1 MSPKLGSMSSYKR
14 SRYTLQKQAQ
24 SGVYLHNT
32 LSGKGGRYPLEA
44 VQLLRTGRGDRAL
57 RDRLVTDGH
66 LVEAQTDE
74 FATAA
79 KHQMAGFFR
88 NEVLHLILFPTE
100 KCNFR
105 CVYCYEKFELGAM
118 RAEVREGVKN
128 LVRRRASGLKELYI
142 GWFGGE
148 PLLVSEVVLE
158 LSKTFVAL
166 SQEHGFAYQAH
177 ATTNGYFLTPELHN
191 PKRKLAEG
199 GPTFERI
206 WQNLLFLKGLQAEFQ
221 VTLRINLDQENY
233 PQSQKFIRLLG
244 ATFGSDPRFELHL
257 HPVGKWGGANDQSL
271 KVLDDGYSLLPEL
284 YRHGKNCG
292 LSPALGAG
300 LNPFGSVCYAAKPYS
315 FAIRADGRVNKCT
328 IALEDDR
335 NQVGRL
341 LPDGT
346 LLLNQ
351 EKFKPWVFQN
361 ALTDSGCQA
370 CSLRPACQG
379 AACPLERMNTGQ
391 RPCPDVKTRFK
402 DYLPLLLNDIQE
414 LEVIQ

>member
-1 MSPKLGSMSSYKR
+1 MSLYKR
-14 SRYTLQKQAQ
+14 SRYTLQKQTQ
-24 SGVYLHNT
+24 TGVYLHNT
-32 LSGKGGRYPLEA
+32 LSGKGRRYPLEA
-44 VQLLRTGRGDRAL
+44 VQLLRTGRGDRAV

-74 FATAA
+74 YATATR
-79 KHQMAGFFR
+79 QQLAGFFR
-88 NEVLHLILFPTE
+88 NDVLHLILFSTE
-100 KCNFR
+100 QCNFR

-148 PLLVSEVVLE
+148 PLLASEVVLE

-177 ATTNGYFLTPELHN
+177 ATTNGYFLTPELAPLLLEVRLCDLQVTLDGPPELHN

-244 ATFGSDPRFELHL
+244 ATFGSDPRFELT
-257 HPVGKWGGANDQSL
+257 PAPGRKVGW
-271 KVLDDGYSLLPEL
+271 
-284 YRHGKNCG
+284 
-292 LSPALGAG
+292 
-300 LNPFGSVCYAAKPYS
+300 
-315 FAIRADGRVNKCT
+315 
-328 IALEDDR
+328 
-335 NQVGRL
+335 
-341 LPDGT
+341 
-346 LLLNQ
+346 
-351 EKFKPWVFQN
+351 
-361 ALTDSGCQA
+361 
-370 CSLRPACQG
+370 
-379 AACPLERMNTGQ
+379 GQ
-391 RPCPDVKTRFK
+391 RPEP
-402 DYLPLLLNDIQE
+402 
-414 LEVIQ
+414 